1 MLDYLVSLALKAGNV
16 GNLFYALRGVCCSV
30 ECIVVVGIG
39 NKKAALL
46 RAAFVYN
53 DKGLFYHQ

>member
-30 ECIVVVGIG
+30 ECIVVVGIEI
-39 NKKAALL
+39 KK
-46 RAAFVYN
+46 
-53 DKGLFYHQ
+53 QPC